1 MELDKKAENLFI
13 IFIFL
18 SLVINPCLVSSD
30 IISFSISPKYPVKG
44 DIVEVKLHGEPEN
57 LINISL
63 EYSKNLNISSG
74 EFIWD
79 LGYLEVYGI
88 PNVFSITSYNLTLL
102 RVTTIIMG
110 VPITETTENVE
121 GRTYISRRNIEP
133 GIYWVQLSGEG
144 SSEIESIRIEIS
156 ASTIIQMDEE
166 GFFSARYN
174 TSMIPTGEFKIS
186 IGDQIETVSIRDPF
200 DNDTIAS
207 NQKPIPIINHTKIP
221 YPGEIIVFNATKS
234 YDPDGVI
241 EHYNWSLGDNSF
253 KQGKVVEHTYE
264 LAGNYTVVLRVV
276 DDKGQEASIASIINV
291 VVKPSPVETDEKNQ
305 LFIKYTLLLFISI
318 LLIYIFV
325 KSFHP
330 IFIKA

>member
-1 MELDKKAENLFI
+1 MNKIGEYLI
-13 IFIFL
+13 IIIIIL
-18 SLVINPCLVSSD
+18 SLVINPSLVSSD
-30 IISFSISPKYPVKG
+30 IISFSISPKHPVKG

-63 EYSKNLNISSG
+63 EYSENLNISSG

-166 GFFSARYN
+166 GFFSVRYN

-186 IGDQIETVSIRDPF
+186 FGDHIETVSIRDL
-200 DNDTIAS
+200 DNDTMAF
-207 NQKPIPIINHTKIP
+207 NQKPIPIINYTKILF
-221 YPGEIIVFNATKS
+221 PGEIIVFNATKS
-234 YDPDGVI
+234 YDSDGVI

-253 KQGKVVEHTYE
+253 KQGRVIEHTYE

-276 DDKGQEASIASIINV
+276 DDRGQEASTDSLIRVIA
-291 VVKPSPVETDEKNQ
+291 KPSPDETDEKNQ
-305 LFIKYTLLLFISI
+305 LYIKYSLLLFISI

-325 KSFHP
+325 KFFRP
-330 IFIKA
+330 IFI